1 MERLSLPKIDCKI
14 KQVGD
19 NSFILDVVRKKYVK
33 ITPEEWVRQ
42 HFLHFMIN
50 QLGYPKTLIKVES
63 GMTYNRR
70 SKRTDIVAY
79 SSEAKPLMLV
89 ECKAPEIRLKK
100 HTFEQANVY
109 NKILQADY
117 VVITNGI
124 EQSCFFVNRSQL
136 KIEFLE
142 AIPTYH
148 EAITSNH
155 FF

>member
-89 ECKAPEIRLKK
+89 ECKAPEIRLKT
-100 HTFEQANVY
+100 H
-109 NKILQADY
+109 I
-117 VVITNGI
+117 
-124 EQSCFFVNRSQL
+124 
-136 KIEFLE
+136 
-142 AIPTYH
+142 
-148 EAITSNH
+148 
-155 FF
+155 